1 MGKKTFYQNTVLS
14 ENKYYKYYF
23 YKAQKFYDGTIATE
37 LVAERTH

>member
-14 ENKYYKYYF
+14 ENKYYF